1 MGYYAVTTYFAY
13 FVLQQ
18 LLCEWPSVLWYRSPS
33 SCGTSLGKYHGP
45 PSEARLPPTTPKQG
59 QAYHLPWF
67 CQSLELCGCKTGN
80 TWTFHFLF
88 LGTTNWFNSLKGTIL
103 KLLTRRSHIHPHGGR
118 GSYREVLHP
127 FLFVCVC
134 VFSRKCFPL
143 LHCHFLHYTELSAE
157 LVFSIFAVNFD
168 SLTSTRAIKQSNN
181 SIIVR

>member
-1 MGYYAVTTYFAY
+1 MSPSAKPFIWKLVLFTCKWTKLCVWIKLIFRWKALHWDSLWNRGNRQLRNELLRCYNLLAY

-18 LLCEWPSVLWYRSPS
+18 LLCEWPFVLWYRSPS
-33 SCGTSLGKYHGP
+33 PCGTSLGKYHGP

-103 KLLTRRSHIHPHGGR
+103 KLLTRRSHIPSPWGEG
-118 GSYREVLHP
+118 
-127 FLFVCVC
+127 
-134 VFSRKCFPL
+134 
-143 LHCHFLHYTELSAE
+143 EL
-157 LVFSIFAVNFD
+157 
-168 SLTSTRAIKQSNN
+168 
-181 SIIVR
+181 